1 MTADHLYIH
10 GTSSEEQ
17 RRLSLMNDV
26 LLNPASLREMAL
38 AGDESI
44 VDFGSGLGQFTR
56 AMARAVP
63 GGRVLGLE
71 RDEAQISGSR
81 RLAEEEAAA
90 PNVEL
95 RQADVLDPPLNP
107 DEWGTFDVAHARF
120 VLEHVPDPLRVVQN
134 MVRAVRP
141 GGRII
146 LADDD
151 HDILRLAP
159 DPPGFSDLWRAYIR
173 SYDRNRTDPFVGR
186 NLVTLLHQ
194 AGAQPRRNAFVF
206 FGGCAGSPHFD
217 VLAANMLGV
226 VTTARQFILDNHL
239 FEERAFDDAVT
250 AYQAWAKR
258 PDAAI
263 WYAMNWAEG
272 VSFNDGPSSGLRPPS
287 PRKRGEGLPI
297 APRPACGERVPRS
310 GG

>member
-1 MTADHLYIH
+1 MWCGSRPLYHAVMSSEPVYIH
-10 GTSSEEQ
+10 GTSEEEQ

-38 AGDESI
+38 SGAESI

-56 AMARAVP
+56 AMGRAVP
-63 GGRVLGLE
+63 RGRVVGLE
-71 RDEAQISGSR
+71 RDPAQIAGAR
-81 RLAEEEAAA
+81 RLARDDSGAS
-90 PNVEL
+90 NVEL
-95 RQADVLDPPLNP
+95 READVLEPALRD

-134 MVRAVRP
+134 MTRAVRP
-141 GGRII
+141 GGRVI

-151 HDILRLAP
+151 HDILRVSP

-186 NLVTLLHQ
+186 RLVSLLEQ
-194 AGAQPRRNAFVF
+194 AGARPRRNAFIF
-206 FGGCAGSPHFD
+206 FGGCAGMEHFD

-226 VTTARQFILDNHL
+226 VLTARQAIVESHLLD
-239 FEERAFDDAVT
+239 ERTFDETVAAFRE
-250 AYQAWAKR
+250 WSKR

-272 VSFNDGPSSGLRPPS
+272 VRP
-287 PRKRGEGLPI
+287 
-297 APRPACGERVPRS
+297 
-310 GG
+310 